1 MTLPRTT
8 PRAPGGTLRMLVT
21 KGEMIIDAAI
31 AAKDLAIASTTLE
44 RVAKACGYWTDGK
57 ASSSGAAASS
67 GAPSPSTATTGQVVV
82 YGAQPVTADEWTK
95 MFATST

>member
-1 MTLPRTT
+1 MSLPRTT

-21 KGEMIIDAAI
+21 KGELIIDAAVT
-31 AAKDLAIASTTLE
+31 ARDLAVASATLE

-57 ASSSGAAASS
+57 AAAAAAPSTGAASVAN
-67 GAPSPSTATTGQVVV
+67 ATPAQVVV